1 VVGIVDKQNPI
12 GDFYITGESD
22 LTFTVTKPQML
33 NNIRIQI
40 TDPDGSL
47 APVGPKSA
55 VIFKLTRERQLAT
68 EVAKEVYEDFLKTQT
83 KASIKME
90 IKGYSDY
97 LIYDD
102 GRIWSKPRKDSR
114 GHQMKGRF
122 LKHGKT
128 QKGYHKVC
136 LCRDGKPKD
145 FLVSRLVALHYIANP
160 ENKPQVDHIDR
171 DIDNNHVSNLRWA
184 TIQENCD
191 NRGMTIRNTSG
202 HEGIY
207 EKGNRWIF
215 QYRRNGYRVQIYSK
229 SKTEALCVKFAFL
242 ILTQS

>member
-1 VVGIVDKQNPI
+1 
-12 GDFYITGESD
+12 
-22 LTFTVTKPQML
+22 LTLSSSV
-33 NNIRIQI
+33 
-40 TDPDGSL
+40 
-47 APVGPKSA
+47 
-55 VIFKLTRERQLAT
+55 
-68 EVAKEVYEDFLKTQT
+68 
-83 KASIKME
+83 KME
-90 IKGYSDY
+90 INGYSDY

-102 GRIWSKPRKDSR
+102 GRVWSKPRKNSR

-122 LKHGKT
+122 LKHGKNT
-128 QKGYHKVC
+128 SGYHKVC

-145 FLVSRLVALHYIANP
+145 FSVSRLVALHYIANP

-171 DIDNNHVSNLRWA
+171 DKDNNHVSNLRWA

-202 HEGIY
+202 HEYISY
-207 EKGNRWIF
+207 YKGSNKWRF
-215 QYRRNGYRVQIYSK
+215 HYQRKGHNVQIYSK